1 MFNLVQKP
9 LYYNFCINTII
20 SLGIL
25 ERKTKIVKE
34 GGVQGKFFL
43 E

>member
-9 LYYNFCINTII
+9 LYYNIYLTSII

-34 GGVQGKFFL
+34 GGVQGIFFL